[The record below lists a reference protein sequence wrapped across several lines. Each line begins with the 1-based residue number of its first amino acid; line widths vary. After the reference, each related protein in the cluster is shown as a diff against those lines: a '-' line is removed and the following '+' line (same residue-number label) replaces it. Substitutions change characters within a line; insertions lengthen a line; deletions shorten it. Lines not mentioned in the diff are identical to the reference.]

1 MAQKTKHNGWDVV
14 EMARDRPVA
23 AAAVAASAAATGLF
37 LWSRRA
43 QIRDKLDNLS
53 DQISEWSRSTDDD
66 TGGLTT
72 AASARSRST
81 TSRRGRARRQS
92 TT

>member
-1 MAQKTKHNGWDVV
+1 MAQKSKGNDWDVM
-14 EMARDRPVA
+14 EMARERPVA
-23 AAAVAASAAATGLF
+23 AAAVAAGAAVTGLF

-43 QIRDKLDNLS
+43 QIRNRLDNLS
-53 DQISEWSRSTDDD
+53 DQISEWSHSTDDD

-72 AASARSRST
+72 AASARGRST
-81 TSRRGRARRQS
+81 TSRRGRARRQP